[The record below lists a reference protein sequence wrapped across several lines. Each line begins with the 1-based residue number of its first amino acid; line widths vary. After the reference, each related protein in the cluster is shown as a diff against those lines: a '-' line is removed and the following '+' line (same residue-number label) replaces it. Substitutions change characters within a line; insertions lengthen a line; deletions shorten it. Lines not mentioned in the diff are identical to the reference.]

1 MSIADFNPAAEV
13 RGDTLYFDGVSAIE
27 LAKRYGT
34 PLYVVSETTV
44 RRRCAAIRSAFLDK
58 YPNTA
63 AVYASKAFQT
73 LDMCRI
79 VTEEGLGLDVVSGGE
94 LYAALKAGV
103 APAKIIFHGNA
114 KSADEL
120 DYAVRSD
127 VGRIVSDNLFE
138 IAELERLGAL
148 YGKKVR
154 VLYRVTPGVD
164 SHTHRFISTGSLDSK
179 FGIPLDPSVRD
190 DYMRAVLDA
199 SHLDFRG
206 FHFHIGSQLH
216 DNFSHLAALRI
227 ILKLVADVAS
237 AYGYAAPELNLG
249 GGFGVR
255 YLPGDPALDP
265 GYFVDPMMELI
276 RSSCGEAGIP
286 MPLVTIEPGRW
297 IIGEAGITL
306 YTVRSVKTIP
316 GIRTYVGVD
325 GGMTDNIRPALYE
338 AKYHA
343 LLANKAGE
351 AEAAPGGAPSGSPVA
366 SAAAGAAAALVTVV
380 GKCCETGD
388 VLIRDIALPDPRP
401 GDTLAVFSTGA
412 YNHSMASNYN
422 RIPRPAVVLTRAG
435 THRLSV
441 RRETYED
448 LVAREV

>member
-1 MSIADFNPAAEV
+1 MSIADFNPAAEI
-13 RGDTLYFDGVSAIE
+13 RGGTLYFDGVSTVE
-27 LAKRYGT
+27 LAERYGT
-34 PLYVVSETTV
+34 PLYVVSETAV
-44 RRRCAAIRSAFLDK
+44 RGRCAAVRSAFLDK

-103 APAKIIFHGNA
+103 DPAKIIFHGNA

-120 DYAVRSD
+120 DFAVRSG

-148 YGKKVR
+148 HGKKVR

-199 SHLDFRG
+199 PHLDFRG

-227 ILKLVADVAS
+227 VLKLVADVAK
-237 AYGYAAPELNLG
+237 AYGYVTPELNLG
-249 GGFGVR
+249 GGFGIR
-255 YLPGDPALDP
+255 YLPGDPALEP

-286 MPLVTIEPGRW
+286 MPRVTIEPGRW

-306 YTVRSVKTIP
+306 YAVRSVKTIP

-325 GGMTDNIRPALYE
+325 GGMADNIRPALYE

-343 LLANKAGE
+343 LLANKACE
-351 AEAAPGGAPSGSPVA
+351 AGAT
-366 SAAAGAAAALVTVV
+366 AAGTPEAPAAGLVTVV

-388 VLIRDIALPDPRP
+388 VLIRDIALPDPQP

-435 THRLSV
+435 IHRLSV

-448 LVAREV
+448 LVTREF